1 MTSGGKESQ
10 EIQRVGGR
18 LHRISEVID
27 DDGTVISR
35 VAAPLRVEFKLEDVA
50 QLLTGALM
58 LAVPVALTEEVWVL
72 GEELPVFRIYL
83 IAGLSLAVNAF
94 FVKMLF
100 YPGELWAFRVEFFK
114 RVFVG
119 YAIAVAAAL
128 IMLSLIGKGLLVD
141 PYLAMR
147 QAVIIALPAS
157 FAATAMDYIR

>member
-1 MTSGGKESQ
+1 MADAWKERR
-10 EIQRVGGR
+10 EIQRVGDR
-18 LHRISEVID
+18 LHTVTEVTDENGRVID
-27 DDGTVISR
+27 R
-35 VAAPLRVEFKLEDVA
+35 VSTPLRVEFKLEDVA

-72 GEELPVFRIYL
+72 GEELPAIRIYL

-100 YPGELWAFRVEFFK
+100 YPGELWVFRTEFFK

-119 YAIAVAAAL
+119 YAIAFAAAL
-128 IMLSLIGKGLLVD
+128 IMLSLVDKGPIYD
-141 PYLAMR
+141 PILAMR
-147 QAVIIALPAS
+147 RAVIIALPAS